1 MFSCF
6 WIELQRASGVERTV
20 RGKAAGTEWVGAGWW
35 REAEGP
41 STAVFSWPVC
51 ICLLPQEQTGRLGPP
66 TATHSFP
73 PACCSA
79 RRLPYQVIA
88 SEPYLLLQNLGPGGV
103 PAGKLRR
110 KLPSKSRTWP
120 QPLPLNRRNSGR
132 TDLDLYQGGFLTRGR
147 RCFLWHGE
155 FFLLPRDLSRGLIL
169 SHWRNTS

>member
-1 MFSCF
+1 MG
-6 WIELQRASGVERTV
+6 WAGLVWGGRRTKHS
-20 RGKAAGTEWVGAGWW
+20 R
-35 REAEGP
+35 
-41 STAVFSWPVC
+41 VFSWPVC
-51 ICLLPQEQTGRLGPP
+51 ICLLPREQTCRLGPP

-110 KLPSKSRTWP
+110 KLPSKSRTWR

-132 TDLDLYQGGFLTRGR
+132 TDLDLYQGGSLTCGR
-147 RCFLWHGE
+147 WCFLWQGE

-169 SHWRNTS
+169 SH